1 MVKVHMLGVIGMYG
15 KDIFLM
21 EDLPL
26 LWKAITCMSFN
37 EIRWFKILLKH
48 PKMSCKSPLDSI
60 TNLMLTV
67 TLLSFDTLSV
77 HL

>member
-1 MVKVHMLGVIGMYG
+1 MLGVIGMYG

-37 EIRWFKILLKH
+37 EIR
-48 PKMSCKSPLDSI
+48 
-60 TNLMLTV
+60 
-67 TLLSFDTLSV
+67 
-77 HL
+77 